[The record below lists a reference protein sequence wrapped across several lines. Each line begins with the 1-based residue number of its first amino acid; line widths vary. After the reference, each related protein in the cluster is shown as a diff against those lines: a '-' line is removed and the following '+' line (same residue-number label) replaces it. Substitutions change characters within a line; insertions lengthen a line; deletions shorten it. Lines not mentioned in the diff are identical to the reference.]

1 MTALKAEPELAQ
13 SIILPQGTTT
23 IGRAESNSMVLE
35 STTVSLNHAQ
45 IFTLSET
52 SHILDL
58 DSKNGIYVNG
68 KKTHHHILRVGDSVF
83 IGEYILTI
91 EGFE

>member
-1 MTALKAEPELAQ
+1 MSALNAEPVLAQ
-13 SIILPQGTTT
+13 NIILAQGTTT
-23 IGRAESNSMVLE
+23 IGREENNSIVLE
-35 STTVSLNHAQ
+35 STTVSLNHAR

-68 KKTHHHILRVGDSVF
+68 KKTHHHILRAGDSVVIGDYIF
-83 IGEYILTI
+83 IID
-91 EGFE
+91 GFE